1 MIKYLEGTVF
11 NTDADMIVNT
21 VNCVGAMGRGIAL
34 EYKLRYPK
42 LYEEYRKLCQVGKIT
57 IGNVYCH
64 KIDGQKILSF
74 PTKNHWR
81 YPSKLEYVEAGLQ
94 DFSMRYKT
102 FGIKSVAFPKLGTNN
117 GGLRWDDVKI
127 LMEKYLGNLDIQ
139 VFICLDS
146 LTEAQGVEH
155 EMLKLLNKV
164 LSNPIQTQ
172 RFSKELK
179 LTEKIVDDLKY
190 FRGNRIYQ
198 LSEIRSITSLRY
210 EKIFKYLFQKVKS
223 GDVSEFSTL
232 KDEPKVEQ
240 LTLDLRY

>member
-1 MIKYLEGTVF
+1 
-11 NTDADMIVNT
+11 
-21 VNCVGAMGRGIAL
+21 
-34 EYKLRYPK
+34 
-42 LYEEYRKLCQVGKIT
+42 
-57 IGNVYCH
+57 
-64 KIDGQKILSF
+64 
-74 PTKNHWR
+74 
-81 YPSKLEYVEAGLQ
+81 
-94 DFSMRYKT
+94 MRYKT